1 MYEGIKTAFGPQTI
15 KTAPIK
21 SKDGLP
27 ISDRNMQLKRWT
39 EHYLELYSTE
49 NTITQEALNN
59 IPQLSVMNNLDELPS
74 IEEFEEAYDHLA
86 KGKSPGKDNIPPE
99 VIIEGKPVLLQPLY
113 ELLCL
118 CWEEKEVPQ
127 SMRDSKISTLFKNK
141 GDRSDCN
148 NYRGISL
155 LIIVGKVFAR
165 VILKCLQVLADR
177 VLPECQCGFRSK
189 RSTIDMISA
198 I

>member
-1 MYEGIKTAFGPQTI
+1 MYEGIKTAFGPQAM

-27 ISDRNMQLKRWT
+27 ISDSKMQLKRWT

-59 IPQLSVMNNLDELPS
+59 IPQLSVLDHLDEEPS

-86 KGKSPGKDNIPPE
+86 KGKAPGKDNIPPE

-118 CWEEKEVPQ
+118 CWEEKEVP
-127 SMRDSKISTLFKNK
+127 
-141 GDRSDCN
+141 
-148 NYRGISL
+148 
-155 LIIVGKVFAR
+155 
-165 VILKCLQVLADR
+165 
-177 VLPECQCGFRSK
+177 
-189 RSTIDMISA
+189 
-198 I
+198 